1 MAKYKMFFSAAKAV
15 TELGLPQTD
24 VEQAFLDALS
34 WFSPR
39 GYFDTNTGATSPTGE
54 RAWQSR

>member
-1 MAKYKMFFSAAKAV
+1 MFFSAAKAV

-24 VEQAFLDALS
+24 VEQAFRDALD

-39 GYFDTNTGATSPTGE
+39 GYFDLNRGNTSPDPNGG
-54 RAWQSR
+54 RPWQSL